1 MRKFLVTAIFLPL
14 LFLALPEAAPNA
26 EARVNVNVN
35 INVGGRISCRQG
47 VRIVERRGFRNV
59 RSRRLQRIDFR
70 LFGPT
75 ERTKLFDKR
84 KKPRRENCQHKK
96 AVAA

>member
-1 MRKFLVTAIFLPL
+1 MRKFLVTALFLPL

-26 EARVNVNVN
+26 QARVNVNVN

-59 RSRRLQRIDFR
+59 RSRSCKGSTFVYSGRRSGRDYSISVRSRDGRIVNI
-70 LFGPT
+70 
-75 ERTKLFDKR
+75 
-84 KKPRRENCQHKK
+84 RRR
-96 AVAA
+96 